1 MGKIMMKGNE
11 AIGEAAIMAGCTH
24 YFGYPIT
31 PQSELTAYMARMLP
45 KRGGVFLQSESE
57 VAAINMLYGAG
68 AAGARVMTSSS
79 GPGISL
85 MSEGISYIACSEIP
99 VVLVNIQRGG
109 PGLGTIQP
117 SQADYLQ
124 ATKGGGHGD
133 YHLIVLAP
141 SSVQE
146 LVNLTQKAFDLA
158 DKYRNPVMVLGDGLL
173 GQMMEP
179 VEIKKIEPKN
189 YDKSW
194 ALTGAKERAPHR
206 ITSFDIDPHKLE
218 EVVRHLKEKYIQI
231 KRDEVMYEEMNTE
244 DAEILIVAFGSMGRI
259 SKTVIR
265 ELEEEGIKAGLLR
278 PITLWPFPEKK
289 MYELGARI
297 GKVFVTEMNAGQM
310 VEDVERVTK
319 GKAEIYFY
327 GRPGGVVP
335 TPKEIKEEIKEVLG
349 R

>member
-194 ALTGAKERAPHR
+194 ALTGAKGRAPHR

-278 PITLWPFPEKK
+278 PITLWPFPEEK

-310 VEDVERVTK
+310 VEDVERATK

>member
-1 MGKIMMKGNE
+1 MKGNE

-99 VVLVNIQRGG
+99 VVLINIQRGG

-117 SQADYLQ
+117 AQSDYLQ

-133 YHLIVLAP
+133 YRLIVLAP

-146 LVNLTQKAFDLA
+146 LVDLTQKAFDLA

-179 VEIKKIEPKN
+179 VEIKEIKPKE

-194 ALTGAKERAPHR
+194 ALTGAKGRAPHR
-206 ITSFDIDPHKLE
+206 ITSFDVNPYKLE
-218 EVVRHLKEKYIQI
+218 EIVLHLKEKYNNIEKNEI
-231 KRDEVMYEEMNTE
+231 MYEEFNTDE
-244 DAEILIVAFGSMGRI
+244 AELLIVAFGSMGRI

-265 ELEEEGIKAGLLR
+265 ELEEEGIRVGLLR
-278 PITLWPFPEKK
+278 PITLWPFPKEKVF
-289 MYELGARI
+289 ELGSKI
-297 GKVFVTEMNAGQM
+297 GKIFVTEMNAGQM
-310 VEDVERVTK
+310 VEDVEAAVK
-319 GKAEIYFY
+319 GKANVHFY
-327 GRPGGVVP
+327 GRPGGVIP
-335 TPKEIKEEIKEVLG
+335 TPKELEEQIKKILG

>member
-1 MGKIMMKGNE
+1 MMKGNE

-99 VVLVNIQRGG
+99 VVLINIQRGG

-117 SQADYLQ
+117 AQSDYLQ

-133 YHLIVLAP
+133 YRLIVLAP

-146 LVNLTQKAFDLA
+146 LVDLTQKAFDLA

-179 VEIKKIEPKN
+179 VEIKEIKPKE

-194 ALTGAKERAPHR
+194 ALTGAKGRAPHR
-206 ITSFDIDPHKLE
+206 ITSFDVNPYKLE
-218 EVVRHLKEKYIQI
+218 EIVLNLKRKYNEIEKNEI
-231 KRDEVMYEEMNTE
+231 MYEEFHTDE
-244 DAEILIVAFGSMGRI
+244 AELLIVAFGSMGRI

-265 ELEEEGIKAGLLR
+265 ELEEEGINVGLLR
-278 PITLWPFPEKK
+278 PITLWPFPKEKVF
-289 MYELGARI
+289 ELGSKI

-310 VEDVERVTK
+310 VEDVEAAVK
-319 GKAEIYFY
+319 GKADVYFY
-327 GRPGGVVP
+327 GRPGGVIP
-335 TPKEIKEEIKEVLG
+335 TPKELEDQIKKVLG

>member
-31 PQSELTAYMARMLP
+31 PQSELTAYMSKMLP

-57 VAAINMLYGAG
+57 VATINMLYGAG

-79 GPGISL
+79 SPGISL

-99 VVLVNIQRGG
+99 VVIVNIQRGG

-179 VEIKKIEPKN
+179 VEIKKIEPKS

-194 ALTGAKERAPHR
+194 ALTGAKGRAPHR
-206 ITSFDIDPHKLE
+206 ITSFDIDPYKLE
-218 EVVRHLKEKYIQI
+218 EVVKHLKEKYEKI
-231 KRDEVMYEEMNTE
+231 KRNEVMYEEMNTE

-259 SKTVIR
+259 SKTVMR

-289 MYELGARI
+289 VYELGSRI
-297 GKVFVTEMNAGQM
+297 GKIFVTEMNAGQM
-310 VEDVERVTK
+310 LEDVERVTK

-335 TPKEIKEEIKEVLG
+335 TPKEIREKIKEVLG

>member
-85 MSEGISYIACSEIP
+85 MSEGISYIACSEVP

-117 SQADYLQ
+117 SQSDYLQ

-146 LVNLTQKAFDLA
+146 LVDLTQKAFDLA

-179 VEIKKIEPKN
+179 VEIKKVEPKK

-194 ALTGAKERAPHR
+194 ALTGAKGREPHR
-206 ITSFDIDPHKLE
+206 ITSFDIDPYKLE
-218 EVVRHLKEKYIQI
+218 KIVLNLKKKYEKI
-231 KRDEVMYEEMNTE
+231 KEEEVMYEELDTE
-244 DAEILIVAFGSMGRI
+244 GAELLIVAFGSVGRI

-265 ELEEEGIKAGLLR
+265 ELSEEGIKVGLLR
-278 PITLWPFPEKK
+278 PITLWPFPEEKV
-289 MYELGARI
+289 YELGSKI
-297 GKVFVTEMNAGQM
+297 GKILVAEMNAGQM
-310 VEDVERVTK
+310 LEDVERSVK
-319 GKAEIYFY
+319 GKAEIHFY

-335 TPKEIKEEIKEVLG
+335 TPKELEEEIKRILG

>member
-1 MGKIMMKGNE
+1 MAKIMMKGNE

-31 PQSELTAYMARMLP
+31 PQSELTAYMSKMLP

-57 VAAINMLYGAG
+57 IAAINMVYGAG

-85 MSEGISYIACSEIP
+85 KSEGISYIACSEVPAVI
-99 VVLVNIQRGG
+99 VNIQRGG

-141 SSVQE
+141 ASVQE
-146 LVNLTQKAFDLA
+146 LVDLTQKAFDLA
-158 DKYRNPVMVLGDGLL
+158 DKYRNPVMILGDGLL

-179 VEIKKIEPKN
+179 VEIKEVKIGD

-194 ALTGAKERAPHR
+194 ALTGAKGRAPHR
-206 ITSFDIDPHKLE
+206 ITSFDIDPYKLE
-218 EVVRHLKEKYIQI
+218 EVVLKMKEKYEKI
-231 KRDEVMYEEMNTE
+231 KQNEIMYEEIQAD

-259 SKTVIR
+259 SKTVVR
-265 ELEEEGIKAGLLR
+265 ELRDEGINAGLLR
-278 PITLWPFPEKK
+278 PITVWPFPEKRL
-289 MYELGARI
+289 YTLASRI
-297 GKVFVTEMNAGQM
+297 KKIFVTEMNAGQM
-310 VEDVERVTK
+310 LEDVERVVK
-319 GKAEIYFY
+319 GNAAIHFY

-335 TPKEIKEEIKEVLG
+335 TPQELKEEIKRLLG

>member
-1 MGKIMMKGNE
+1 MKGNE

-45 KRGGVFLQSESE
+45 KKGGVFLQSESE

-117 SQADYLQ
+117 AQSDYLQ

-146 LVNLTQKAFDLA
+146 LVDLTQKAFDLA

-179 VEIKKIEPKN
+179 VEIKEIKPKH

-194 ALTGAKERAPHR
+194 ALTGAKGRAPHR
-206 ITSFDIDPHKLE
+206 ITSFDIDPYKLE
-218 EVVRHLKEKYIQI
+218 EVVWKLKKKYEEIEKNEI
-231 KRDEVMYEEMNTE
+231 MYEEVDTE
-244 DAEILIVAFGSMGRI
+244 DAEILIMAFGSVGRI

-265 ELEEEGIKAGLLR
+265 ELRDEGIKVGLLR
-278 PITLWPFPEKK
+278 PITLWPFPSEKV
-289 MYELGARI
+289 YEVASRI
-297 GKVFVTEMNAGQM
+297 GKVLVSEMNAGQM
-310 VEDVERVTK
+310 VEDVEKAVK
-319 GKAEIYFY
+319 GKADIHFY
-327 GRPGGVVP
+327 GRPGGVVI
-335 TPKEIKEEIKEVLG
+335 TPKELEEEIKRILG

>member
-1 MGKIMMKGNE
+1 MAKIMMKGNE

-31 PQSELTAYMARMLP
+31 PQNELTAYMSKMLP

-57 VAAINMLYGAG
+57 IAAINMVYGAG

-85 MSEGISYIACSEIP
+85 KSEGISYIACSEIP
-99 VVLVNIQRGG
+99 AVIVNIQRGG

-141 SSVQE
+141 ASVQE
-146 LVNLTQKAFDLA
+146 LVDLTQKAFDLA
-158 DKYRNPVMVLGDGLL
+158 DKYRNPVMILGDGLL

-179 VEIKKIEPKN
+179 VEIKEVKIGD

-194 ALTGAKERAPHR
+194 ALTGAKGRAPHR
-206 ITSFDIDPHKLE
+206 ITSFDIDPYKLE
-218 EVVRHLKEKYIQI
+218 EVVLKLKEKYEKI
-231 KRDEVMYEEMNTE
+231 KQNEIMYEEIQAD

-259 SKTVIR
+259 SKTVVR
-265 ELEEEGIKAGLLR
+265 ELRDEGINAGLLR
-278 PITLWPFPEKK
+278 PITVWPFPEKRL
-289 MYELGARI
+289 YTLASRI
-297 GKVFVTEMNAGQM
+297 KKIFVTEMNAGQM
-310 VEDVERVTK
+310 LEDVERVVK
-319 GKAEIYFY
+319 GNAAIHFY

-335 TPKEIKEEIKEVLG
+335 TPQELKEEIKRLLG

>member
-1 MGKIMMKGNE
+1 MAKIMMKGNE

-57 VAAINMLYGAG
+57 IAAINMVYGAG

-85 MSEGISYIACSEIP
+85 KSEGISYIACSEIP
-99 VVLVNIQRGG
+99 AVIVNIQRGG

-141 SSVQE
+141 ASVQE
-146 LVNLTQKAFDLA
+146 LADLTQKAFDLA
-158 DKYRNPVMVLGDGLL
+158 DKYRNPVMILGDGLL

-179 VEIKKIEPKN
+179 VEINKIEVGN

-194 ALTGAKERAPHR
+194 ALTGAKGRAPHR
-206 ITSFDIDPHKLE
+206 ITSFDIDPYKLE
-218 EVVRHLKEKYIQI
+218 KVVWKIKDKYDKI
-231 KRDEVMYEEMNTE
+231 KQNEVMYEELQTD
-244 DAEILIVAFGSMGRI
+244 DAEILIMAFGSVGRI
-259 SKTVIR
+259 SKTVVR
-265 ELEEEGIKAGLLR
+265 ELRNEGIKVGLLR
-278 PITLWPFPEKK
+278 PITVWPFPEEKT
-289 MYELGARI
+289 YELASRI
-297 GKVFVTEMNAGQM
+297 GKVFVTEMNVGQM
-310 VEDVERVTK
+310 LEDVERSVK
-319 GKAEIYFY
+319 GNAEVHFY

-335 TPKEIKEEIKEVLG
+335 APQEVLENIKKKLG
-349 R
+349 I

>member
-194 ALTGAKERAPHR
+194 ALTGAKGRAPHR

-278 PITLWPFPEKK
+278 PITLWPFPEEK

-310 VEDVERVTK
+310 VEDVERVIK